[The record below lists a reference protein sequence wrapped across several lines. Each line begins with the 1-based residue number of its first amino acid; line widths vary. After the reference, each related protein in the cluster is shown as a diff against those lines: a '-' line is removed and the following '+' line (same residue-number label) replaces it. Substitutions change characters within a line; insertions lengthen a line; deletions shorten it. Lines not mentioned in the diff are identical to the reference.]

1 MKTRVIVLF
10 SLAVIAGV
18 LCTSYLPD
26 LQGLQSELGVSDR
39 VFTAAGFVSSGASAA
54 AGLLSGTG
62 LLSQPDDV
70 EFAQPVDHEVELDV
84 PPVHRCNPFDHVLV
98 VNLEGPGGEAR
109 RNHILREF
117 GKKGLRGRF
126 KFWPAVNF
134 GTDEG
139 LAAETG
145 KKKCPCD
152 PKVGC
157 GLSHRR
163 IYETM
168 LAEQWACATIFEDDV
183 TLADNFTTRI
193 ESAIDSIPPFD
204 VILWGFCPGGY
215 KPRHGP
221 KDQSSVPI
229 LRYGWPGSCVHAYTV
244 SLSGALVLTQA
255 NTPAVVPPDGAM
267 DGMHWYK
274 DKTRLHVDRSG
285 GVITG
290 SYWFATPQLSWQGVE
305 ADNLEGGV

>member
-1 MKTRVIVLF
+1 MPR
-10 SLAVIAGV
+10 
-18 LCTSYLPD
+18 
-26 LQGLQSELGVSDR
+26 
-39 VFTAAGFVSSGASAA
+39 
-54 AGLLSGTG
+54 
-62 LLSQPDDV
+62 
-70 EFAQPVDHEVELDV
+70 
-84 PPVHRCNPFDHVLV
+84 LV

-117 GKKGLRGRF
+117 AKKGLRNRF

-134 GTDEG
+134 GKDEG
-139 LAAETG
+139 LAIETNQ
-145 KKKCPCD
+145 KQCPCD

-183 TLADNFTTRI
+183 TLAENFTTRI
-193 ESAIDSIPPFD
+193 EAAMDSIPPFD

-255 NTPAVVPPDGAM
+255 NTPVRVPPDGAM
-267 DGMHWYK
+267 DGMHWFK
-274 DKTRLHVDRSG
+274 DKTRLHIDRSG
-285 GVITG
+285 GIITG